1 MTRCPVL
8 PLINGLMRGDYTAR
22 RIWMLVRVLV
32 AGVYNGPDHKAQ
44 QAKVGELIEVA
55 GGAYAASLVADGFVA
70 LPTPGPSETQVAP
83 GPGETKGAGTGDS
96 DPDGESAPDGDGLG
110 LEDLDGVGPKTVE
123 KLNAAGVD
131 SLDALM
137 AAPAADLLAAGF
149 KLEDIERWK
158 AQAVELVI
166 GG

>member
-1 MTRCPVL
+1 MQ
-8 PLINGLMRGDYTAR
+8 
-22 RIWMLVRVLV
+22 VRVLV
-32 AGVYNGPDHKAQ
+32 DGLYNGVDHKAQ
-44 QAKVGELIEVA
+44 RAKIGQLIEVA
-55 GGAYAASLVADGFVA
+55 GGAYVASLVEDGFVE

-83 GPGETKGAGTGDS
+83 GPGERKTTPLGTADDGRQATDDGDA
-96 DPDGESAPDGDGLG
+96 APDGDGLG

-149 KLEDIERWK
+149 KVEDIERWK
-158 AQAVELVI
+158 LQALALVV
-166 GG
+166 GA